1 MIINQLPSVLEIC
14 TYAFLYF
21 LSQQRLVIFTH
32 HHLVR
37 ISLSHWVRIFPFSE
51 TAPLLHFHSSPL
63 SVSLSHWN
71 ALSENF
77 PFSETALLLLVSNV
91 IISSFDFQTSVS
103 CRRRIIIIARA
114 ASPACKAMPL
124 PAETILSTMALMSAL
139 LEVNGVKDYCNHRWW

>member
-77 PFSETALLLLVSNV
+77 PFSETALLLLVS

-114 ASPACKAMPL
+114 ASPACKATPL

-139 LEVNGVKDYCNHRWW
+139 LVVNGVKDYCNHRWW

>member
-32 HHLVR
+32 HHLVH
-37 ISLSHWVRIFPFSE
+37 ISLSHWLRIFPFSE
-51 TAPLLHFHSSPL
+51 TAPLLHFHSSPH

-114 ASPACKAMPL
+114 ASPACKATPL

-139 LEVNGVKDYCNHRWW
+139 LVVNGVKDYCNHRWW

>member
-21 LSQQRLVIFTH
+21 FITAVFGNIFTH

-51 TAPLLHFHSSPL
+51 TAPLLHFHSSPH

-77 PFSETALLLLVSNV
+77 PFSETALLLLVS

-114 ASPACKAMPL
+114 ASPACKATPL

-139 LEVNGVKDYCNHRWW
+139 LVVNGVKDYCNHRWW